1 MVSKKVSTGFPEAR
15 GVGYILVRRTGLC
28 DPEVGAGV
36 GRRLF
41 TSPLTITRK
50 LAGDFKGT
58 AGRHRGL
65 EMTVGRPCAE
75 GARFATIRG
84 KKGLCTLPV
93 PIRPFT
99 QTREAYK
106 LFKPPPS
113 FLFQHQILTCCK
125 GVVGVQVSIQVRRK
139 RPALEQENR

>member
-50 LAGDFKGT
+50 LAGDFNGT
-58 AGRHRGL
+58 AGRRRGL
-65 EMTVGRPCAE
+65 EMTVGRPC
-75 GARFATIRG
+75 GA
-84 KKGLCTLPV
+84 
-93 PIRPFT
+93 
-99 QTREAYK
+99 
-106 LFKPPPS
+106 
-113 FLFQHQILTCCK
+113 
-125 GVVGVQVSIQVRRK
+125 
-139 RPALEQENR
+139 